1 MARYFDVH
9 PVDPQRRAI
18 GQIVDL
24 IRDSGLVA
32 YPTDSC
38 YALGCQLGDREG
50 IDRMRTIRKLDDR
63 HHFTLVCRDFAQLGQ
78 FVHVSNAVFRAVKAA
93 TPGSYT
99 FILPA
104 TKEVPRRLL
113 HPRKKTVGV
122 RIPRHVVT
130 QAILA
135 ELGEPLLSSTLLLP
149 DQDEPLTQG
158 WEIKE
163 ELDHVVDAVVDSGD
177 CGTEPTTVV
186 DLSGDAPRLV
196 REGKGDIR
204 PFGFVKEALH
214 SKEGQVA
221 NEDGQSSLADK
232 AGASLLRVEGPA
244 AKKSS
249 VSECVPHPRQ
259 GNLPPGAPGS
269 GTRPQV
275 HTRGLLTSE

>member
-1 MARYFDVH
+1 VAKYFDVH
-9 PVDPQRRAI
+9 PDNPQPRAI
-18 GQIVDL
+18 NQVVGILQDDGL
-24 IRDSGLVA
+24 IA

-38 YALGCQLGDREG
+38 YALGCRIGNAGGLDRIRDIRHLGSG
-50 IDRMRTIRKLDDR
+50 

-122 RIPRHVVT
+122 RIPDHVVA

-149 DQDEPLTQG
+149 GYDEPLTQG

-163 ELDHVVDAVVDSGD
+163 ELDTAVDAVIDSGE

-186 DLSGDAPRLV
+186 DLSGDEPEIIRYGA
-196 REGKGDIR
+196 GD
-204 PFGFVKEALH
+204 
-214 SKEGQVA
+214 
-221 NEDGQSSLADK
+221 
-232 AGASLLRVEGPA
+232 PA
-244 AKKSS
+244 RF
-249 VSECVPHPRQ
+249 E
-259 GNLPPGAPGS
+259 
-269 GTRPQV
+269 
-275 HTRGLLTSE
+275 